1 MRKIFSLPVM
11 NILWLLLTGDRFDY
25 EDDNLSNYVE
35 KLNNSIRRMTRPANI
50 LKITFPY
57 LARIISSSNK
67 MNNKHGDNEDIIGI
81 LQNMVNDHQQTL
93 NLDYPRDLTDH
104 LLIGRLQNQTNDLDI
119 DDDVEFEGTVN
130 TILDLL
136 LAGVGSESI
145 SGTLTWAVLHLAN
158 HQDIQNRVYKEIS
171 QVLGNKQRPSLEN
184 RLGLPYTEVT
194 Y

>member
-25 EDDNLSNYVE
+25 EDD
-35 KLNNSIRRMTRPANI
+35 KL
-50 LKITFPY
+50 
-57 LARIISSSNK
+57 
-67 MNNKHGDNEDIIGI
+67 GDNEDIMGI
-81 LQNMVNDHQQTL
+81 LQNMVKNHQQTL
-93 NLDYPRDLTDH
+93 NLDYPRDLTDY
-104 LLIGRLQNQTNDLDI
+104 LLIDRLQNQTNDLDI

-145 SGTLTWAVLHLAN
+145 SGTLTWALLHLVN
-158 HQDIQNRVYKEIS
+158 HQDIQRKVYQEIS
-171 QVLGNKQRPSLEN
+171 QVLRNKQRPSLEN